1 MITVWVIEASG
12 KKDAFLLA
20 LKDAGFVGDK
30 VLATFGRLYDLP
42 EDRLGFDAKMISHP
56 ELTTEISWE
65 PKRRD
70 QVLKLIDLIGRA
82 DHVVIATDTD
92 LEGELIASQVE
103 GLCQLA
109 HKKTGK
115 EQTVCR
121 VHLHSITAHSLKAA
135 YAKRTVVNQNKVRAA
150 KARRVLDRLLGYRL
164 HSSNDPWRL
173 STGRVV
179 TPLVH
184 SLHTDPAE
192 AVVLR
197 KKLDD
202 GWSAIVRLDSRQA
215 PQAETVLGMLH
226 ALPRPPIL
234 VDRTESLTHE
244 YKPLTGPE
252 AIKLC
257 MRSLSS
263 SPRDI
268 QRSIQDNYEKGRLSY
283 PRTDSRTLDEIGLKW
298 VSRMASKEAI
308 EYDDQLAT
316 ARQAEVLERSYD
328 AHHAL
333 IPIGDHV
340 PHSSIPGNYLSS
352 DEAVLRVIGN
362 HSMHIGESAEQF
374 TREHGVLDTKNAS
387 GARWAQVMGKWSK
400 ELTFIRDV
408 DSTGFEQ
415 DPLRYEITRTPDT
428 LQSMVSCWQH
438 PPAQIVMERLM
449 DIGLGRPSTVLGLAE
464 KTFTTY
470 LDKSGHVNGRGVIML
485 EKLMERLPELLNPE
499 TARAI
504 ESAVCDVE
512 ADLSIGT
519 RLANAWNILKR
530 NPTLLGT
537 TDPITFKTK
546 SIDLVNN
553 DTQAVDNVKDSESF
567 DNSLGIY

>member
-1 MITVWVIEASG
+1 MKTIWVIEASG
-12 KKDAFLLA
+12 KKEAFLLS
-20 LKDAGFVGDK
+20 LKEAGFVGDR

-42 EDRLGFDAKMISHP
+42 SDRLGFDASIISNP

-70 QVLKLIDLIGRA
+70 QVLKLIDLISAA
-82 DHVVIATDTD
+82 DEVVIATDTD

-109 HKKTGK
+109 HKRSGK
-115 EQTVCR
+115 DQTISR
-121 VHLHSITAHSLKAA
+121 VLLHSITAQSLKAA
-135 YAKRTVVNQNKVRAA
+135 YKHRIVVNPNKVRAA
-150 KARRVLDRLLGYRL
+150 KARRVLDRLLGFSL
-164 HSSNDPWRL
+164 HSDSDPWRL
-173 STGRVV
+173 STGRIV

-184 SLHTDPAE
+184 SLHTHPAE

-202 GWSAIVRLDSRQA
+202 GWSAIIRLNTLKAAQA
-215 PQAETVLGMLH
+215 PTLLGMLH
-226 ALPRPPIL
+226 GLPRPPIL
-234 VDRTESLTHE
+234 VDRTESLVHE

-263 SPRDI
+263 SPKDI

-283 PRTDSRTLDEIGLKW
+283 PRTDSRSLDEIGLKW

-308 EYDDQLAT
+308 EYDDSLAKQ
-316 ARQAEVLERSYD
+316 RQAEVLERSYD

-333 IPIGDHV
+333 IPVGDHV
-340 PHSSIPGNYLSS
+340 PHSSIPDNYLSN

-362 HSMHIGESAEQF
+362 HSMHIGEQAEQF
-374 TREHGVLDTKNAS
+374 TREHGVLDKAHPLGS
-387 GARWAQVMGKWSK
+387 RWGQVLAAWGN
-400 ELTFIRDV
+400 ELTFVRDI
-408 DSTGFEQ
+408 DSTGFVQ

-428 LQSMVSCWQH
+428 LQAMVSCWQH

-470 LDKSGHVNGRGVIML
+470 LDKAGHVNGRGLIML
-485 EKLMERLPELLNPE
+485 EKIMSRLPELLSPE
-499 TARAI
+499 TAQAI
-504 ESAVCDVE
+504 ERAVCDIDSE
-512 ADLSIGT
+512 LSIGA
-519 RLANAWNILKR
+519 RLSNAWSILKR
-530 NPTLLGT
+530 NPALLGSG
-537 TDPITFKTK
+537 DPVTFKTK
-546 SIDLVNN
+546 VSELQNSDAQIPDSARDSAESNN
-553 DTQAVDNVKDSESF
+553 LF
-567 DNSLGIY
+567 DIY